1 MSFEEFLKT
10 KKHYKG
16 LYILDEYGNKL
27 IMESTNN
34 NGLKTTARVKIY
46 NSETMS
52 ISENSIYLSN
62 YDFLVLYKQKL
73 IPLSRFTDV
82 I

>member
-16 LYILDEYGNKL
+16 LYIIDESGNKV
-27 IMESTNN
+27 IIEGENTH
-34 NGLKTTARVKIY
+34 GLKTTARVKIY
-46 NSETMS
+46 NSENMRV
-52 ISENSIYLSN
+52 SENSIYFSN